1 MVKVYKI
8 FRKNTI
14 FYENYSLTALDMY
27 NAMSQ
32 VLKEEVSSFLQSW
45 LISDYFK
52 LAGWVRN
59 NAILQK
65 MKTTNDLQHLFIL
78 GVLD

>member
-1 MVKVYKI
+1 
-8 FRKNTI
+8 
-14 FYENYSLTALDMY
+14 MY